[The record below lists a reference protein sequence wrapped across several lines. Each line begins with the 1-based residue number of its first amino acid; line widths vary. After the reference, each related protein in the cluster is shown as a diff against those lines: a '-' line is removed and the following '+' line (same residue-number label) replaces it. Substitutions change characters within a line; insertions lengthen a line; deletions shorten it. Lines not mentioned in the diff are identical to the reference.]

1 MEFKRII
8 GLILLIALV
17 FFLVGTI
24 FYENS
29 KTQTSSSKITV
40 AVTIPSEEEF
50 VKAVGGDKVNVLV
63 MVPSN
68 ADPHTYEPSS
78 SQLQQAEQAQM
89 YAEVGSGLEFEIG
102 WMDKIKGLNSN
113 MEVVNCSQGI
123 DLMQSTDPDEG
134 NEDPHVWNSPRNAK
148 IMVQNICDG
157 LVKID
162 PANKDYY
169 TKNRDEYLQKLDVL
183 DKNMTTTFANVTN
196 KNIMVYH
203 PSWGY
208 LCRDYGL
215 NQISIENEGK
225 EATPATISRLV
236 DLAGQDNVKVIFVAP
251 QFSNESAQTIANQ
264 IGGQVVS
271 IDPMA
276 ENYIENMYKITQVIS
291 KAQETQ

>member
-1 MEFKRII
+1 MN
-8 GLILLIALV
+8 
-17 FFLVGTI
+17 T
-24 FYENS
+24 S
-29 KTQTSSSKITV
+29 K
-40 AVTIPSEEEF
+40 
-50 VKAVGGDKVNVLV
+50 
-63 MVPSN
+63 
-68 ADPHTYEPSS
+68 
-78 SQLQQAEQAQM
+78 
-89 YAEVGSGLEFEIG
+89 
-102 WMDKIKGLNSN
+102 
-113 MEVVNCSQGI
+113 
-123 DLMQSTDPDEG
+123 
-134 NEDPHVWNSPRNAK
+134 
-148 IMVQNICDG
+148 
-157 LVKID
+157 
-162 PANKDYY
+162 
-169 TKNRDEYLQKLDVL
+169 KLDVL